1 MSKPHPVQKVFDSA
15 HTVAIGGSRPGLQRR
30 ALGMLGSAALVAG
43 MALAPQSAE
52 AQSYNRLLQGDTVSA
67 NEYGRSDAMRTSQ
80 GRLAEVVMVRPVEI
94 RNTNRVTFG
103 AAVGGAVGVAAADD
117 VSRNRAT
124 RNVARALLGGLG
136 AAGGQAIQKRV
147 TAQDGYEITV
157 LERGNKL
164 TSVVQ
169 AADLRVSPGDFVML
183 SGRGSKVRVVPL
195 DPAFQARLRGEQS
208 YSQPAPS
215 HYRPGR

>member
-1 MSKPHPVQKVFDSA
+1 MTKMHPAQKVLDNA
-15 HTVAIGGSRPGLQRR
+15 KTVMLGGDRPGLQRR
-30 ALGMLGSAALVAG
+30 SMALLGSAALVAA
-43 MALAPQSAE
+43 MALAPQPAA
-52 AQSYNRLLQGDTVSA
+52 AQNYSNLLRGESTSA
-67 NEYGRSDAMRTSQ
+67 NQYGRDEALRTTQ

-94 RNTNRVTFG
+94 RNNNRVTFG
-103 AAVGGAVGVAAADD
+103 AAVGGAVGVGAANE
-117 VSRNRAT
+117 VSGNRTT

-164 TSVVQ
+164 TTVVQ
-169 AADLRVSPGDFVML
+169 SADLRVNPGDFVML

-195 DPAFQARLRGEQS
+195 DPQFQSRLRGEQA

-215 HYRPGR
+215 QYRPGR